1 MSRYIDAGTARQHLT
16 DRLMESALN
25 NVGIKADADEV
36 FRDIAE
42 NRLPV
47 WIDELQ
53 TYDVQEVRHGRWI
66 HRPVEEW
73 GASNCKCSVCGTE
86 NFFPLLLKG
95 GADNYCGNCGADMRE
110 AKSGC
115 DDCFIP
121 LFYNLEDD
129 DSICRDCEVGE

>member
-1 MSRYIDAGTARQHLT
+1 MIRYIDAGTARQHLS

-53 TYDVQEVRHGRWI
+53 TYDVQEVRRGKWMI
-66 HRPVEEW
+66 LKSYPNVLL
-73 GASNCKCSVCGTE
+73 CSECNTPYEKKEFVAT
-86 NFFPLLLKG
+86 P
-95 GADNYCGNCGADMRE
+95 NYCPNCGARM
-110 AKSGC
+110 
-115 DDCFIP
+115 
-121 LFYNLEDD
+121 LER
-129 DSICRDCEVGE
+129 SEEC

>member
-1 MSRYIDAGTARQHLT
+1 MIKYIDKGTARQHLT

-53 TYDVQEVRHGRWI
+53 TYDVEEVRHGHWVYEKDDCF
-66 HRPVEEW
+66 P
-73 GASNCKCSVCGTE
+73 KCSVCGQYHGTLYE
-86 NFFPLLLKG
+86 HY
-95 GADNYCGNCGADMRE
+95 YCPVCGALMDGDVE
-110 AKSGC
+110 YA
-115 DDCFIP
+115 
-121 LFYNLEDD
+121 
-129 DSICRDCEVGE
+129 

>member
-1 MSRYIDAGTARQHLT
+1 MIKYIDKGTARQHLT

-53 TYDVQEVRHGRWI
+53 TYDAQEVRHGRWRLTELGDSVYKCSNCGFI
-66 HRPVEEW
+66 RDSYLLEEDKFCPHCGAKMDEVEE
-73 GASNCKCSVCGTE
+73 
-86 NFFPLLLKG
+86 
-95 GADNYCGNCGADMRE
+95 
-110 AKSGC
+110 
-115 DDCFIP
+115 
-121 LFYNLEDD
+121 
-129 DSICRDCEVGE
+129 

>member
-1 MSRYIDAGTARQHLT
+1 MIKYIDKGTARQHLT

-53 TYDVQEVRHGRWI
+53 TYDVQEVRHGRWTI
-66 HRPVEEW
+66 EAGV
-73 GASNCKCSVCGTE
+73 GKYCS
-86 NFFPLLLKG
+86 
-95 GADNYCGNCGADMRE
+95 YCGFDIGNDLDFMEYIQFCPNCGAKMD
-110 AKSGC
+110 
-115 DDCFIP
+115 
-121 LFYNLEDD
+121 
-129 DSICRDCEVGE
+129 EVEE

>member
-53 TYDVQEVRHGRWI
+53 TYDVQEVRHGRWED
-66 HRPVEEW
+66 VEHAPN
-73 GASNCKCSVCGTE
+73 GLLYATCSVCGRRQTIE
-86 NFFPLLLKG
+86 SV
-95 GADNYCGNCGADMRE
+95 NYCGECGARME
-110 AKSGC
+110 AS
-115 DDCFIP
+115 
-121 LFYNLEDD
+121 E
-129 DSICRDCEVGE
+129 

>member
-1 MSRYIDAGTARQHLT
+1 MIRYIDAGTARQHLT

-53 TYDVQEVRHGRWI
+53 TYDVTEVRHG
-66 HRPVEEW
+66 EW
-73 GASNCKCSVCGTE
+73 VFKFYCGNMSGYDYGMDCSVCGKPMYRQFAE
-86 NFFPLLLKG
+86 KMPP
-95 GADNYCGNCGADMRE
+95 YCPNCGASMR
-110 AKSGC
+110 
-115 DDCFIP
+115 
-121 LFYNLEDD
+121 
-129 DSICRDCEVGE
+129 GEEE